1 MKKVIPAPEVH
12 ERLALSH
19 HARVTAD
26 ELGYPGGGGNRC
38 GIRSSISDPDCIA
51 VVQST
56 TSGRGSV
63 GRLCGHRTY
72 SRERCA
78 GLVPSGLAQ
87 QRPQDPHTNK
97 TAGPPGGKN
106 SIQPSMDLSRVPS
119 LLKAPSPA
127 GCGGIGACCASSG
140 TSPTPHWRR
149 SLQTSSLFVPWLWLG
164 RGLDLAVLRLLG
176 DGAPGPT
183 DQVRRQASPA
193 MTRGGR

>member
-1 MKKVIPAPEVH
+1 MRYSVIH
-12 ERLALSH
+12 
-19 HARVTAD
+19 
-26 ELGYPGGGGNRC
+26 
-38 GIRSSISDPDCIA
+38 
-51 VVQST
+51 
-56 TSGRGSV
+56 
-63 GRLCGHRTY
+63 
-72 SRERCA
+72 
-78 GLVPSGLAQ
+78 
-87 QRPQDPHTNK
+87 QRPGLHCSSSVYDVRTRISWTALRSPHLFAGEVCWACSFGARAATASDPHTNK

-176 DGAPGPT
+176 DGSPGPT